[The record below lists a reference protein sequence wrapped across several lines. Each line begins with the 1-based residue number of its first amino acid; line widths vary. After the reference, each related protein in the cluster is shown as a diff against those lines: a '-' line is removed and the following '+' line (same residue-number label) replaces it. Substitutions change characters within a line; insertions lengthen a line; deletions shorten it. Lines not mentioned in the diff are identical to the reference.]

1 MACITV
7 NIEPSLKRRME
18 RFSWVNWSEVGR
30 QEALKRDIFE
40 GYLQNGKIST
50 EDLRFCESIDWH
62 PVDELSLREDYAK
75 KLKGIEKGSH
85 GRRMNTKEMKDWLEG
100 L

>member
-7 NIEPSLKRRME
+7 NIDPSLRKRME
-18 RFSWVNWSEVGR
+18 QYSWVNWSEVGR

-40 GYLQNGKIST
+40 GYIQTGKISA
-50 EDLRFCESIDWH
+50 EDIRFCESIDWH
-62 PVDELSLREDYAK
+62 PVDELPLREDYAK
-75 KLKGIEKGSH
+75 KLKAIEKGPH
-85 GRRMNTKEMKDWLEG
+85 GRRMNAKEMKNWLEG

>member
-7 NIEPSLKRRME
+7 NVEPSLKKRIE

-40 GYLQNGKIST
+40 GYIQGGKISAD
-50 EDLRFCESIDWH
+50 DLKFCESIDWH
-62 PVDELSLREDYAK
+62 PVDELPLREEFVK
-75 KLKGIEKGSH
+75 KIKGIEKGPHS
-85 GRRMNTKEMKDWLEG
+85 RRMNAKELKGWFEG

>member
-7 NIEPSLKRRME
+7 NIDPSLKKRME
-18 RFSWVNWSEVGR
+18 LYNWVNWSEVGR

-40 GYLQNGKIST
+40 GYLQTGKIMVG
-50 EDLRFCESIDWH
+50 DIRFCESIDWH
-62 PVDELSLREDYAK
+62 PVDELPLKEEYAK
-75 KLKGIEKGSH
+75 KLRGIEKGPH
-85 GRRMNTKEMKDWLEG
+85 GKRMNAKELKGWLEG

>member
-7 NIEPSLKRRME
+7 NVEPSLKKRMQQY
-18 RFSWVNWSEVGR
+18 SWVNWSEVGR

-40 GYLQNGKIST
+40 GYIQSGKISP
-50 EDLRFCESIDWH
+50 DDSRFCETIDWH
-62 PVDELSLREDYAK
+62 PVDELPLKADYSERLK
-75 KLKGIEKGSH
+75 KIENGSH
-85 GRRMNTKEMKDWLEG
+85 GRRMKGKQFKGWLEG